1 MDKLITKIKN
11 KYKDK
16 IVVPNRPLNAFNSS
30 GGAYE
35 IYKINEKTMLKI
47 KTVQINRK
55 DKNLVSIYFEYKNM
69 NMHFNFYNNNMNFR
83 DDGTSYYMDIV
94 EN

>member
-1 MDKLITKIKN
+1 MDELVKKIKN

-16 IVVPNRPLNAFNSS
+16 IIIPNRPLKAFSS
-30 GGAYE
+30 DGIYE
-35 IYKINEKTMLKI
+35 IDEKTILKI
-47 KTVQINRK
+47 KTVQMNKK

-69 NMHFNFYNNNMNFR
+69 NMYFNFYNNNMSFR
-83 DDGTSYYMDIV
+83 DDGASYYMTIV